1 METSMQTTWSRA
13 QYALNVHVQDSEGA
27 TLGPASNTMAGFW
40 AVISISLSSAGVSP
54 FPRVTVGGDKGKAF
68 ESEAEA
74 LSAGVAAANRM
85 LDDLIDEVAGAP
97 AMPTLSKSP
106 AEMWH

>member
-1 METSMQTTWSRA
+1 METNMRKTWSRA
-13 QYALNVHVQDSEGA
+13 QYALNVHVQGSEGA
-27 TLGPASNTMAGFW
+27 PLGPAANGMAGYL

-54 FPRVTVGGDKGKAF
+54 FPSVTVGDDEGKAF

-85 LDDLIDEVAGAP
+85 LDDLIDEFGGAP
-97 AMPTLSKSP
+97 AVLTQSNSP
-106 AEMWH
+106 VEMWH